1 MAIEDQSDEQIVRRC
16 CDAPGAEVW
25 SEFVRRFSPVIA
37 VGVLRALGKCTAP
50 DQVEEHVQSTLANL
64 CERQYHALRLV
75 NGLPPA
81 AIRSYVRTMGANEAI
96 SAFRSRKYEV
106 SMDGEDPGTTPR
118 PDREILL
125 RQVFDH
131 LRRCTGENAQRDRLI
146 FELYYRTGLTAIAIS
161 RTPGIELTQ
170 KGVETRLLRMI
181 DCLRR
186 HLTPGPR
193 GLMPGG
199 AR

>member
-1 MAIEDQSDEQIVRRC
+1 MAIEDLSDEQVVRRC
-16 CDAPGAEVW
+16 CDAPGAEIW
-25 SEFVRRFSPVIA
+25 DEFVRRFSPVIA
-37 VGVLRALGKCTAP
+37 KGVLRALGKCVAR
-50 DQVEEHVQSTLANL
+50 DQVEEYVQCTLAKL

-81 AIRSYVRTMGANEAI
+81 AIRSYLRTMGANEAI
-96 SAFRSRKYEV
+96 SDFRSRRYEV
-106 SMDGEDPGTTPR
+106 AMDGQDPGSTPR
-118 PDREILL
+118 ADRDILL
-125 RQVFDH
+125 SQVFDH

-146 FELYYRTGLTAIAIS
+146 FELHYRSGLTAIAIS

-170 KGVETRLLRMI
+170 KGVETRLFRMI

-186 HLTPGPR
+186 HLMPGPR